1 MHRVTLRVGIDSSQA
16 FQFDRNV
23 VVTGIAM
30 HMSGENSGAGYIES
44 WLQMG
49 YRTGTIQPPEI
60 PESLT
65 LASLLAGSGSSAGM
79 NGGNMWFFDV
89 FPIYAGEYV
98 TLAALNRSATVTD
111 HTTKCTI
118 YYEEAD

>member
-16 FQFDRNV
+16 FQFERDV

-30 HMSGENSGAGYIES
+30 HCSGENSTAGYIEG

-49 YRTGTIQPPEI
+49 YRTGTIQPPDM

-65 LASLLAGSGSSAGM
+65 LASLLLGSGSSAGM
-79 NGGNMWFFDV
+79 NGANMWFADS

-98 TLAALNRSATVTD
+98 TLAALNRSAVVSDFTL
-111 HTTKCTI
+111 KCTI
-118 YYEEAD
+118 YFEEV